1 MAERPS
7 PNSIAVCSLIALHS
21 DPSSPLH
28 DLQLSGEKQ
37 NSLTIFLE
45 ETATANSDDTSLKY
59 VLSKARDELGDEI
72 TSLLEETLAMA
83 VESIDSLIDLMDSLR
98 VAISEGLVDSSSS
111 HGIFLRG
118 VCLGFE
124 DLSFETVAQLWG
136 NLNDC
141 IRKPDEISQIQ
152 EEQSTNSPW
161 HPSGRQLE
169 RFVRKGCLDFELGNS
184 LESDH
189 SFESMELQMQTM
201 IQRNPD
207 LCAAYFL
214 RFLNC
219 LQNDERAGAIQALHQ
234 YFDQAMVQQ
243 MMPTDILQFS
253 AILLAMAH
261 SSFGDIEMSLMAT
274 EEAVRVA
281 QQSKDRDASCVAFAL
296 GWLFENDCNGVIDRR
311 QLLERC
317 ATRALQGQ
325 LRPLVSGAN
334 FYLATHLVSE
344 QTSPFTPLPWMTLL
358 RATTAQTAD
367 TLANFDRPTHISQ
380 VPSEGLESV
389 AKQAMVSAAIW
400 ASFNV
405 PALAGISS
413 TLALEYNAHLFKGDV
428 LTAIENIALPSL
440 HGFSF
445 QFLSR
450 DNFRDSSGVK
460 SIYSQAISSLTE
472 LHERLGFAFDALRG
486 PFLHRAL
493 LLLFE
498 WSVNRC
504 DLPDARIFSIALDS
518 SIHSGQSNAYQLAL
532 AFGVQICRKLCRE
545 KDWQN
550 ARKCATQLLN
560 VCNIRHLKSQR
571 ALALVNQAVI
581 ELEADSKQLV
591 ASLSPLLEALAYCEK
606 HEMHGMHAVALSVL
620 AKVHLRSQ
628 RPKHAVA
635 ILISVLPTLQQHEHI
650 LFQAE
655 ALLTLSKCHIQL
667 MKLETTNGMNT
678 AASNAESRLLQCRR
692 MFEGC
697 DDLLRLKEVYY
708 LQAQVYATMN
718 RFNERDASSKCFV
731 AVSKHLSLGNSSL
744 FVKAESPS
752 FLSVG

>member
-28 DLQLSGEKQ
+28 DFQLSQETQ

-45 ETATANSDDTSLKY
+45 ETASATSDDTSLKFLLY
-59 VLSKARDELGDEI
+59 KSRNELGDEI
-72 TSLLEETLAMA
+72 TSLLKETLEMA

-98 VAISEGLVDSSSS
+98 AAISEGLVDPSSS

-124 DLSFETVAQLWG
+124 DLSFESIAQLWE
-136 NLNDC
+136 NLSDC
-141 IRKPDEISQIQ
+141 LRKPENTPQIQ
-152 EEQSTNSPW
+152 QEWSRNSLW
-161 HPSGRQLE
+161 HPSSSQME
-169 RFVRKGCLDFELGNS
+169 RFVRKSCGDFELGHSS
-184 LESDH
+184 LESVL
-189 SFESMELQMQTM
+189 SFESMELQLQSLL
-201 IQRNPD
+201 QRNPD

-219 LQNDERAGAIQALHQ
+219 LRNDERGGAIQALHQ
-234 YFDQAMVQQ
+234 YFDQAMVQRK
-243 MMPTDILQFS
+243 MPKDILQFS

-261 SSFGDIEMSLMAT
+261 SSFGDAEMSLMAT

-296 GWLFENDCNGVIDRR
+296 GWLFENDYSGTIDRR
-311 QLLERC
+311 QLLQRC

-334 FYLATHLVSE
+334 LSLATHLASE
-344 QTSPFTPLPWMTLL
+344 ETQSFTPLAWMTLL
-358 RATTAQTAD
+358 RATTVQTVD
-367 TLANFDRPTHISQ
+367 GLVNLDRPTHISQ

-389 AKQAMVSAAIW
+389 AKQVMVSAAIW

-413 TLALEYNAHLFKGDV
+413 SMALEYNAHLFKGDV
-428 LTAIENIALPSL
+428 CTAIENISLLSL

-450 DNFRDSSGVK
+450 DLAGGRCV
-460 SIYSQAISSLTE
+460 YSQAILSLIE
-472 LHERLGFAFDALRG
+472 LQKRLGFGFDTLRV

-493 LLLFE
+493 LFLLE

-504 DLPDARIFSIALDS
+504 DLGDARAFSIALDS
-518 SIHSGQSNAYQLAL
+518 SIHSGQSNAYQLEID
-532 AFGVQICRKLCRE
+532 FGLQRCRQFCRE

-550 ARKCATQLLN
+550 ARICATRLLDISN
-560 VCNIRHLKSQR
+560 YRHLKTHR
-571 ALALVNQAVI
+571 ALVLVNQAVV

-591 ASLSPLLEALAYCEK
+591 APLCPLLEALSYCEK

-628 RPKHAVA
+628 RPKHAIA
-635 ILISVLPTLQQHEHI
+635 ILTSVLPSLQQHEHV

-667 MKLETTNGMNT
+667 IKLETTNAMNNT
-678 AASNAESRLLQCRR
+678 AARNAEMRLLQCRS
-692 MFEGC
+692 MFEGS
-697 DDLLRLKEVYY
+697 RREMH
-708 LQAQVYATMN
+708 LQSVSWLCQIIFLWDYPA
-718 RFNERDASSKCFV
+718 CF
-731 AVSKHLSLGNSSL
+731 
-744 FVKAESPS
+744 
-752 FLSVG
+752 